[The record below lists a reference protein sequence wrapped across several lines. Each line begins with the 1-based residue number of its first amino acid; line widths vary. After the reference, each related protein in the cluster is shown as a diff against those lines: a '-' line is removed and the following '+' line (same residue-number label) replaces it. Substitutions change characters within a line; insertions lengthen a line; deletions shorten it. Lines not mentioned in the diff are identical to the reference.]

1 VSWFSNLKLSR
12 KLAVGT
18 VLKVGPFLAL
28 CGYLAFAFSEASQNT
43 DGLFKNDMAAI
54 SATRD
59 VRFGLVNVGRL
70 MRMQYLAQ
78 PAERAKYRG
87 LVDAQRQK
95 MRDALEKLPK
105 FTMNDAMRR
114 DVDLFRT
121 RMDAWSGFVD
131 RSMTAAE
138 GDRMTEALAAIGE
151 AKSVLDEL
159 EPAINRVLDGA
170 NTQAATKHGDV
181 MASVERAKTILMV
194 ATLAALLLAVLV
206 VWRVTAVITAPIHEM
221 REKLGLVGEGDFTQR
236 IEMRSSDEVGQV
248 ADALN
253 STLDKVSKALGEVR
267 SVATQLT
274 SAATE
279 LHSSATEISA
289 GASEQASG
297 FEETAASLEEITS
310 TVRTT
315 SENAQQAT
323 TLATDS
329 RGAAENGQQVV
340 DTAISAMTDL
350 SKSSRQIADIIT
362 TIDEIAFQTN
372 LLALNAAVEAAR
384 AGEQGR
390 GFAVVANEVRNLA
403 QRSATSAREIKAL
416 IQGSLA
422 KVDSG
427 VQLVNQS
434 GEALRGIVNAVKR
447 VSGLMG
453 DIATAS
459 KEQSQGVEQVNKAV
473 LQMDQITQ
481 RNAAQTE
488 ELTAT
493 ADRLSASARHLEQT
507 VARFKLALGEA
518 GGASFEPAFAEA
530 PKSRR
535 AARPSPAPTPRPA
548 ASAGGFSTLPAAPF
562 PPAAPKDAPEGFQE
576 F

>member
-1 VSWFSNLKLSR
+1 VSWFSDLKLSK

-18 VLKVGPFLAL
+18 VLKIGPFVAV
-28 CGYLAFAFSEASQNT
+28 CVYLGVDIARSAEQT
-43 DGLFKNDMAAI
+43 DALFKNDVAAV
-54 SATRD
+54 SAARD
-59 VRFGLVNVGRL
+59 MRIGLVDIGRL
-70 MRMQYLAQ
+70 MRMQHLAPEKDRVTFSDDIDARKQ
-78 PAERAKYRG
+78 QITEAMGRLDKLQISDAMHRDLEGFRGKFEVWAG
-87 LVDAQRQK
+87 LVRKVVSAHE
-95 MRDALEKLPK
+95 A
-105 FTMNDAMRR
+105 
-114 DVDLFRT
+114 
-121 RMDAWSGFVD
+121 
-131 RSMTAAE
+131 
-138 GDRMTEALAAIGE
+138 GDLAAGLTGMGDTRAI
-151 AKSVLDEL
+151 LMEL
-159 EPAINRVLDGA
+159 EPAVNRLVEGA
-170 NTQAATKHGDV
+170 MAQASQKHGAV
-181 MASVERAKTILMV
+181 IAAAETSRTVLIF
-194 ATLAALLLAVLV
+194 ATLVAVILSIVV
-206 VWRVTAVITAPIHEM
+206 VWRVTTIVTTPITEM
-221 REKLGLVGEGDFTQR
+221 REKLVLVGEGDFTQR
-236 IEMRSSDEVGQV
+236 IDNQSNDEVGQV
-248 ADALN
+248 ASALN
-253 STLDKVSKALGEVR
+253 GTLEKVSKALGEVR
-267 SVATQLT
+267 SVAGQLT

-323 TLATDS
+323 SLASDS

-340 DTAISAMTDL
+340 DTAISAMTEL

-416 IQGSLA
+416 IQGSLS
-422 KVDSG
+422 KVDTG

-434 GEALRGIVNAVKR
+434 GEALRGIVGAVKR

-459 KEQSQGVEQVNKAV
+459 KEQSQGVDQVNKAV

-507 VARFKLALGEA
+507 VARFKLQLGEA
-518 GGASFEPAFAEA
+518 SASFEPAMASTSR
-530 PKSRR
+530 PKRQSR
-535 AARPSPAPTPRPA
+535 PNPAPTPRPA
-548 ASAGGFSTLPAAPF
+548 ASAGGFSELPAAPF
-562 PPAAPKDAPEGFQE
+562 PSSPSKDAADGFQE

>member
-1 VSWFSNLKLSR
+1 VSWFSNLKLAK
-12 KLAVGT
+12 KLALGT
-18 VLKVGPFLAL
+18 AFKVGPFLAV
-28 CGYLAFAFSEASQNT
+28 CMYLGVELGRSAGQT
-43 DGLFKNDMAAI
+43 DALFKSDVASLNAA
-54 SATRD
+54 RD
-59 VRFGLVNVGRL
+59 LRIGLVDVGRL
-70 MRMQYLAQ
+70 MRMQHLATK
-78 PAERAKYRG
+78 E
-87 LVDAQRQK
+87 
-95 MRDALEKLPK
+95 
-105 FTMNDAMRR
+105 
-114 DVDLFRT
+114 
-121 RMDAWSGFVD
+121 D
-131 RSMTAAE
+131 RSSVSDDIE
-138 GDRMTEALAAIGE
+138 GRKRLMTEALSKLDKGDLSEAMRKDVEAFREKFDEWQALVRKVVSAHESGDLPGALAFMGE
-151 AKSVLDEL
+151 TKTLLTEL
-159 EPAINRVLDGA
+159 EPAANRLVEA
-170 NTQAATKHGDV
+170 SMARASAKHAAVMSSAEQA
-181 MASVERAKTILMV
+181 RTILIV
-194 ATLAALLLAVLV
+194 ATLASVLIAIFT
-206 VWRVTAVITAPIHEM
+206 VWRVTASVTAPIEEM
-221 REKLGLVGEGDFTQR
+221 REKLALVGEGDFTQR
-236 IEMRSSDEVGQV
+236 IDNESADEVGEV
-248 ADALN
+248 AAALN
-253 STLDKVSKALGEVR
+253 ATLDKVSKALGDVR
-267 SVATQLT
+267 TVAGELT

-323 TLATDS
+323 SLASDS
-329 RGAAENGQQVV
+329 RGAAESGQQVV
-340 DTAISAMTDL
+340 DTAISAMTEL

-416 IQGSLA
+416 IQGSLS
-422 KVDSG
+422 KVDAG

-434 GEALRGIVNAVKR
+434 GEALRGIVGAVKR

-459 KEQSQGVEQVNKAV
+459 KEQSQGVDQVNKAV

-493 ADRLSASARHLEQT
+493 ADRLSSSARHLEAT
-507 VARFKLALGEA
+507 VARFKLQLSGS
-518 GGASFEPAFAEA
+518 GSSFEPAMVA
-530 PKSRR
+530 PKRP
-535 AARPSPAPTPRPA
+535 ARQASRPA
-548 ASAGGFSTLPAAPF
+548 ARAAPSGGGFSELPAAPF
-562 PPAAPKDAPEGFQE
+562 PSGAAKENTSEGFQE

>member
-1 VSWFSNLKLSR
+1 VSWFMNLKLSK

-18 VLKVGPFLAL
+18 VFKVTPFIAL
-28 CGYLAFAFSEASQNT
+28 CGYLAVAFTEASEST
-43 DGLFKNDMAAI
+43 DALFRNDVAAI
-54 SATRD
+54 NAARD
-59 VRFGLVNVGRL
+59 ARFALVNVGRL
-70 MRMQYLAQ
+70 IRMQYLA
-78 PAERAKYRG
+78 PKDERPRYRG
-87 LVDAQRQK
+87 LVEAQRQK

-105 FTMNDAMRR
+105 LKMTDAMAR
-114 DVDLFRT
+114 DLELFRSHI
-121 RMDAWSGFVD
+121 DAWGGHID
-131 RSMTAAE
+131 RTMSANEA
-138 GDRMTEALAAIGE
+138 DRLPEALAAIGD
-151 AKSVLDEL
+151 AKASLEEL

-170 NTQAATKHGDV
+170 NAQAAAKHGEV
-181 MASVERAKTILMV
+181 MASVERAQTILGISTV
-194 ATLAALLLAVLV
+194 LAVLVAIIV
-206 VWRVTAVITAPIHEM
+206 VWRVTTLVTTPIQEM
-221 REKLGLVGEGDFTQR
+221 REKLALVGDGDFTQR
-236 IEMRSSDEVGQV
+236 MEHRSADEVGQV
-248 ADALN
+248 AEALN
-253 STLDKVSKALGEVR
+253 ATLDKVSKALGEVR
-267 SVATQLT
+267 SVAGQLT
-274 SAATE
+274 SSASE

-323 TLATDS
+323 ALASDS

-340 DTAISAMTDL
+340 DTAISAMTEL

-416 IQGSLA
+416 IQGSLS
-422 KVDSG
+422 KVDTG

-434 GEALRGIVNAVKR
+434 GEALRGIVGAVKR

-459 KEQSQGVEQVNKAV
+459 KEQSQGVDQVNKAV

-507 VARFKLALGEA
+507 VARFKLQLSEA
-518 GGASFEPAFAEA
+518 ASSFEPAMA
-530 PKSRR
+530 ST
-535 AARPSPAPTPRPA
+535 ARPKRQARPAPTPRPA
-548 ASAGGFSTLPAAPF
+548 ASAGGFSELPAAPF
-562 PPAAPKDAPEGFQE
+562 PSSPSKDGADGFQE

>member
-1 VSWFSNLKLSR
+1 VSWFGNLKLSR

-28 CGYLAFAFSEASQNT
+28 CGYLGLAFSEAAQNT
-43 DGLFKNDMAAI
+43 DALFKNDMAAVN
-54 SATRD
+54 AARD
-59 VRFGLVNVGRL
+59 LRFGLVNTGRL
-70 MRMQYLAQ
+70 MRMQHLA
-78 PAERAKYRG
+78 AKDERGRFRG

-95 MRDALEKLPK
+95 MRDALERLQAL
-105 FTMNDAMRR
+105 TLSEAMVR
-114 DVDLFRT
+114 DVELSKGRIDV
-121 RMDAWSGFVD
+121 WSGHVD
-131 RSMTAAE
+131 RVMTANEA
-138 GDRMTEALAAIGE
+138 DRLPEALAALGE
-151 AKSVLDEL
+151 ARALLDDL
-159 EPAINRVLDGA
+159 EPAANRILDGA
-170 NTQAATKHGDV
+170 NALAAAKHKDV
-181 MASVERAKTILMV
+181 MASVERARTTLVV
-194 ATLAALLLAVLV
+194 ATLAALLIAVLV
-206 VWRVTAVITAPIHEM
+206 VWRVTAVITAPVHEM
-221 REKLGLVGEGDFTQR
+221 REKLALVGEGDFTQR
-236 IEMRSSDEVGQV
+236 IENRSADEVGQV
-248 ADALN
+248 AEALN
-253 STLDKVSKALGEVR
+253 ATLEKVSKALGEVR

-274 SAATE
+274 ASATE

-323 TLATDS
+323 TLASDS

-507 VARFKLALGEA
+507 VARFKLTGNDVSAVAFDSRHTEA
-518 GGASFEPAFAEA
+518 STP
-530 PKSRR
+530 RR
-535 AARPSPAPTPRPA
+535 AARPAPAPTPRPL
-548 ASAGGFSTLPAAPF
+548 STAGGFSALPAAPF
-562 PPAAPKDAPEGFQE
+562 PATPPKDAPEGFQE

>member
-1 VSWFSNLKLSR
+1 MSWFMNLKLSK
-12 KLAVGT
+12 KLATGT
-18 VLKVGPFLAL
+18 ALQVIPFLAL
-28 CGYLAFAFSEASQNT
+28 CGYLAFAFTEASQNT
-43 DGLFKNDMAAI
+43 DALFRNDVAAI
-54 SATRD
+54 NASRD
-59 VRFGLVNVGRL
+59 LRYGLVNVGRL
-70 MRMQYLAQ
+70 IRMQYLA
-78 PAERAKYRG
+78 PKDERFKYRG

-105 FTMNDAMRR
+105 LKLTDAMMR
-114 DVDLFRT
+114 DLELFQSRVDVWAGHVERT
-121 RMDAWSGFVD
+121 MSASEAD
-131 RSMTAAE
+131 RLP
-138 GDRMTEALAAIGE
+138 EALAGLGE
-151 AKSVLDEL
+151 AKAVLDDL

-170 NTQAATKHGDV
+170 NAQAAVKHGEV
-181 MASVERAKTILMV
+181 MASVARAQTILGV
-194 ATLAALLLAVLV
+194 WTVLSLLIAIFV
-206 VWRVTAVITAPIHEM
+206 VWRVTTLVTTPIQEM
-221 REKLGLVGEGDFTQR
+221 REKLALVGEGDFTQR
-236 IEMRSSDEVGQV
+236 MEHRSSDEVGQV
-248 ADALN
+248 AEALN
-253 STLDKVSKALGEVR
+253 ATLDKVSKALGEVR
-267 SVATQLT
+267 SVAGQLT
-274 SAATE
+274 SSASE
-279 LHSSATEISA
+279 LHASATEISA

-323 TLATDS
+323 TLAADS

-340 DTAISAMTDL
+340 DTAISAMTEL

-416 IQGSLA
+416 IQGSLS
-422 KVDSG
+422 KVDAG

-434 GEALRGIVNAVKR
+434 GEALRGIVGAVKR

-459 KEQSQGVEQVNKAV
+459 KEQSQGVDQVNKAV

-507 VARFKLALGEA
+507 VGRFKLQLSEA
-518 GGASFEPAFAEA
+518 ASSFEPTMA
-530 PKSRR
+530 ST
-535 AARPSPAPTPRPA
+535 ARPKRQARPAPAPTPRPA
-548 ASAGGFSTLPAAPF
+548 ASAGGFSELPAAPF
-562 PPAAPKDAPEGFQE
+562 PFSPAKDAADGFQE